1 MHSVNLKTPPFS
13 LATNTTVLATI
24 LSLFLTLP
32 AFAKDKNN
40 NEETVTEIINTDNQL
55 PLEDIRMFV
64 EVFHQIRN
72 NYVNEVSDEELLE
85 YAINGML
92 QGLDPHSA
100 YLNENAFSEL
110 QESTSGE
117 FAGVGLEVSMEN
129 GFVKIITPI
138 DDTPAA
144 KADIEPG
151 DLIIK
156 LDNKA
161 VKGLNLNQAI
171 DLMRGPE
178 GSKLELTLLRGK
190 RDKPINVKLTRAII
204 KIKSVKSQLLEDN
217 FGYLRIAQ
225 FQSNTGD
232 DAHKQIKKLQ
242 KKAKGTIRGLI
253 LDLRN
258 NPGGVLTSAIE
269 VSDVFL
275 EDGLIVYTEGRTPNS
290 QESFH
295 ATENSLLKDKP
306 IVVLMNSGSA
316 SASEIVAGALQD
328 HKRAL
333 IVGTPSFG
341 KGSVQSILPL
351 PPNKG
356 IKLTTARYYTPLGR
370 SIQAAGIIPD
380 IQIQTAKLMPIET
393 EFGIKEADLSG
404 HLSNDTK
411 KQTDKNKNNALKTD
425 DYQLY
430 EALHLLKAISL
441 SQR

>member
-1 MHSVNLKTPPFS
+1 MQSTLSQTIGLTRPLNTALLALFMSLSCAFSAQAKNVNADNVD
-13 LATNTTVLATI
+13 ATSANPSYT
-24 LSLFLTLP
+24 
-32 AFAKDKNN
+32 
-40 NEETVTEIINTDNQL
+40 QL
-55 PLEDIRMFV
+55 PLDDIRKFV

-72 NYVNEVSDEELLE
+72 NYVNEVSDEELIE

-100 YLNENAFSEL
+100 YLNKNAFSEL

-117 FAGVGLEVSMEN
+117 FAGIGLEVSMEN

-144 KADIEPG
+144 QADIEPG

-156 LDNKA
+156 LDNQA
-161 VKGLNLNQAI
+161 VKGLTLDQAI
-171 DLMRGPE
+171 DLMRGPK
-178 GSKLELTLLRGK
+178 GSELELTLLRGK
-190 RDKPINVKLTRAII
+190 RDKPIQITLTRAII
-204 KIKSVKSQLLEDN
+204 KIKSVKSEILDDH
-217 FGYLRIAQ
+217 FGYLRISQ
-225 FQSNTGD
+225 FQSNTGR
-232 DAHKQIKKLQ
+232 DAEKHIKKLE
-242 KKAKGTIRGLI
+242 KKTKGNMQGLI

-275 EDGLIVYTEGRTPNS
+275 EKGLIAYTEGRSINS
-290 QESFH
+290 EESFY
-295 ATENSLLKDKP
+295 ATQHSLLKGKP
-306 IVVLMNSGSA
+306 IIVLMNSGSA

-333 IVGTPSFG
+333 IAGTSSFG

-351 PPNKG
+351 PPNTG

-370 SIQAAGIIPD
+370 SIQAAGIVPD
-380 IQIQTAKLMPIET
+380 IPIEVAKLMPIET

-404 HLSNDTK
+404 HLSNDTE
-411 KQTDKNKNNALKTD
+411 KQRHMDEASQLKTD

-430 EALHLLKAISL
+430 EALNLLKAISL
-441 SQR
+441 SKR